1 VKHLN
6 NVTLTAK
13 LFSSGGLLILVGS
26 LLLNGCGFQLRG
38 ALATHLSKVYIQSEA
53 ADGIT
58 NEVKRL
64 LTEDGVQIVPAMK
77 EAQILLYL
85 RHEVLD
91 RRVLSVS
98 AVSGKMQEME
108 LHYRVEMEVRKPDNN
123 TVLDQQVLN
132 LSRDYT
138 FDETAVLAMGEE
150 EQLLREEMFHDLTAQ
165 ILRRLQR
172 LSVK

>member
-1 VKHLN
+1 VKYSN

-13 LFSSGGLLILVGS
+13 LFSLGSLLIFVGS
-26 LLLNGCGFQLRG
+26 LLPSGCGFQLRG
-38 ALATHLSKVYIQSEA
+38 ALATHLSKVYVQSEA

-64 LTEDGVQIVPAMK
+64 LIEEGVQVVPVTK
-77 EAQILLYL
+77 EAQVILYL
-85 RHEVLD
+85 RHEVFD

-108 LHYRVEMEVRKPDNN
+108 LYYRVEIEARKPENN
-123 TVLDQQVLN
+123 TVLDQQVLS

-138 FDETAVLAMGEE
+138 FEETAVLAMGEE
-150 EQLLREEMFHDLTAQ
+150 EQMLREEMFRDLTSQ

-172 LSVK
+172 LPVK